1 MIENV
6 SKSAVNLFDI
16 LTNKE
21 ARVSRQQEWLQSHS
35 LPLISFSINMPGP
48 IKMNESSKTIFNQ
61 GVDAIGEA
69 CRENG
74 WSIITRQILQQKTG
88 PEAIF
93 VVDVPF
99 ALDLK
104 RSMIKIEHNHPLGR
118 LMDLDVIGNDGKTIS
133 RKGQML
139 DSRKCLLCEE
149 NAMVCSRSRRHP
161 LPSLLNKIYEMTSN
175 D

>member
-6 SKSAVNLFDI
+6 SKSAVNLLDI

-21 ARVSRQQEWLQSHS
+21 ARVSRQQEWLKSHS

-48 IKMNESSKTIFNQ
+48 VKMNEASKTSFNQ

-93 VVDVPF
+93 VVDVPS

-104 RSMIKIEHNHPLGR
+104 RSMIRIEHNHPLGR
-118 LMDLDVIGNDGKTIS
+118 LMDLDVISKDGKTIS

-149 NAMVCSRSRRHP
+149 NAMVCSRSRRHS